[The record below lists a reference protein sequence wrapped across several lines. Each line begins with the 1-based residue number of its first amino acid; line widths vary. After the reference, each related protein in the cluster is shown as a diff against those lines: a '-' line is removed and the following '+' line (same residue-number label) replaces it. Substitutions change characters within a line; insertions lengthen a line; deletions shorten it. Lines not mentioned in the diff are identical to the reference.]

1 MKYLLAFAILILI
14 SWQTASAQTL
24 QVSTGK
30 TTYNYGDYF
39 EVTISVSQVT
49 DNNAVMYIIDADEKK
64 GTAIHVQIKNLTT
77 TITSPNPFDSLIFKE
92 GTYEIQVQ
100 YGDTTSSVQFE
111 IVDAGN
117 IVMPL
122 GSNVVVPQWSN
133 GSISDYGFLKFL
145 VDNGVLNL
153 PQGTTLKETAK
164 IPAWYKANAQWWS
177 ERKITDEEFVNGL
190 DYLLRHK
197 VIAL

>member
-1 MKYLLAFAILILI
+1 MKYLLVFAILILI
-14 SWQTASAQTL
+14 SWQTASAQTI

-30 TTYNYGDYF
+30 TTYNYGDHLG
-39 EVTISVSQVT
+39 VTISVSQIT
-49 DNNAVMYIIDADEKK
+49 GNNAVMYIIDANEKK
-64 GTAIHVQIKNLTT
+64 STAIPVQIRNLTT

-92 GTYEIQVQ
+92 GMYEIQVQ
-100 YGDTTSSVQFE
+100 YGDATASVQFE

-117 IVMPL
+117 IVMPF
-122 GSNVVVPQWSN
+122 GSNVVVPRWSD

-145 VDNGVLNL
+145 VDNGALNL
-153 PQGTTLKETAK
+153 PHGTTLKETAR

-177 ERKITDEEFVNGL
+177 ERKITDEEFENGL